1 MIKDNPLAAS
11 IAAEIAESAYSGW
24 NIDNKGRRHAARCI
38 PFYHY
43 MNACLYDR
51 KHGYYRSG
59 PVRVGKD
66 GDFYTSSGIGRV
78 LAEVLAECALAYSD
92 AVGEPLKLIE
102 WGAGT
107 GRLSA
112 QVAAAGGKRSS
123 DWSERFQSI
132 LVEDHPAHGQAARE
146 AFVDSNGQLDIEPL
160 IASSDDAWHSSW
172 LKQPAFVIANEL
184 LDAFPVHRIARIEG
198 ELHELGVAG
207 DELQGFREV
216 YMPIT
221 DSRISGWLARDGIQL
236 REGQRTEVH
245 ADAAA
250 FLKKLGD
257 AMTTGRLVLID
268 YGHTAAEYTAEHRMH
283 GTLMCYWRHLA
294 SDSPYIRI
302 GEQDITSHV
311 PFTFIQHEAE
321 ECGWQVASFTTQKQ
335 FLIDHGVLELL
346 QNHTSTDPFSE
357 TARMNRS
364 IRQLLLSD
372 QMSESFKVMI
382 LDKGSIT

>member
-1 MIKDNPLAAS
+1 MKENPLAVS
-11 IAAEIAESAYSGW
+11 IAEAIAESRYSGW
-24 NIDNKGRRHAARCI
+24 HIDNEGRRHAARCI
-38 PFYHY
+38 SFYDY

-51 KHGYYRSG
+51 TYGYYRSG
-59 PVRVGKD
+59 PVRVGKV

-78 LAEVLAECALAYSD
+78 LAEILAGCAKAYGE
-92 AVGEPLKLIE
+92 AIGEPLKLIE

-112 QVAAAGGKRSS
+112 QIAAAGGKRSS
-123 DWSERFQSI
+123 DWPERFQSI
-132 LVEDHPAHGQAARE
+132 LIEDHPAHGRAARE
-146 AFVDSNGQLDIEPL
+146 AFVDNCGQLVAEPL

-172 LKQPAFVIANEL
+172 LKQPALVLANEL
-184 LDAFPVHRIARIEG
+184 LDAFPVHRIQRTDG
-198 ELHELGVAG
+198 ELYELGVAG
-207 DELQGFREV
+207 DEVHGFHEV

-221 DSRISGWLARDGIQL
+221 DSRISGWLARDGIHL

-250 FLKKLGD
+250 FLKRLGGV
-257 AMTTGRLVLID
+257 MTTGRLVLID
-268 YGHTAAEYTAEHRMH
+268 YGHEAAEYTAEHRMN

-311 PFTFIQHEAE
+311 PFTFIRREAE
-321 ECGWQVASFTTQKQ
+321 ESGWQVTSYSTQKQ

-346 QNHTSTDPFSE
+346 QNHTGADPFSE
-357 TARMNRS
+357 SARMNRA

-382 LDKGSIT
+382 LDKI